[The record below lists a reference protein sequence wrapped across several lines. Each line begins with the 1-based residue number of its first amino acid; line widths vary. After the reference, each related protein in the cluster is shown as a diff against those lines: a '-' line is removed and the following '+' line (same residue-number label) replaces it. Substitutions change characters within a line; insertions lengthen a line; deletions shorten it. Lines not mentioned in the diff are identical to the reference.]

1 METWNN
7 LVDKFDLLL
16 KKIKLES
23 TVKIAGREI
32 PPLVM
37 GFSLIVI
44 CIPIWGY
51 LEIEGDN
58 KLIGA
63 LVAILMAWGVVQL
76 GALGLGDGVG
86 EKPGSPS
93 ADKSSAPGTVS
104 KSTENSNSIEHLMDA
119 GETQPDQQQR
129 LVLLAFAGVLVALVV
144 IYLVRNV
151 DRYEDLNIEFR
162 YRELVDRVEPI
173 QETIEVALLSGS
185 AVDMEFLDSGEAGLP
200 DEVLVSKEAHGI
212 SVIDGQIIA
221 TWMKDESDLDG
232 VTYILTPKIEDG
244 EVEWATTGTCGGK
257 NAC

>member
-16 KKIKLES
+16 NKIKMES

-32 PPLVM
+32 PPVVM
-37 GFSLIVI
+37 GFALIAI

-51 LEIEGDN
+51 LEFEGDN

-63 LVAILMAWGVVQL
+63 LVVILMAWVVAQL
-76 GALGLGDGVG
+76 GALELGDI
-86 EKPGSPS
+86 GS
-93 ADKSSAPGTVS
+93 ATVS
-104 KSTENSNSIEHLMDA
+104 ETTESSNSIEQPMDA

-129 LVLLAFAGVLVALVV
+129 LIRLAFAGVVIALVV
-144 IYLVRNV
+144 IYLVRNA
-151 DRYEDLNIEFR
+151 DRYDDLNIEFR
-162 YRELVDRVEPI
+162 YSELVDMVEPI
-173 QETIEVALLSGS
+173 QDRIEAALLSGS

-200 DEVLVSKEAHGI
+200 DEVLVSEQAHGI

-221 TWMKDESDLDG
+221 TWMEDESDLDG

-257 NAC
+257 KAC